1 MTSQFLRIKSKSLPN
16 NILTHRLHM
25 QIRKLNSQIEQD
37 FIIQE
42 QFEAFTQIDD
52 SEEYLINDFDEL
64 EMLQKELKDE
74 KILTEKFTNKN
85 MNLENEL
92 SEVVEEYN
100 KVSTN
105 LLVLKDKLYTSPKT
119 SDKIRKMSRK
129 SSRKLEKQYKE
140 KLDYIYKRCLN
151 SSRMRFYKEEV

>member
-1 MTSQFLRIKSKSLPN
+1 
-16 NILTHRLHM
+16 M
-25 QIRKLNSQIEQD
+25 QIRKLNSQVKQH
-37 FIIQE
+37 FIIEE

-74 KILTEKFTNKN
+74 KILAEKFTNKN

-100 KVSTN
+100 QVFTN
-105 LLVLKDKLYTSPKT
+105 FLVLKDKMYTSSKT
-119 SDKIRKMSRK
+119 NDKIRKMSKK
-129 SSRKLEKQYKE
+129 SSRVLEKQYKE

>member
-100 KVSTN
+100 QVFTN
-105 LLVLKDKLYTSPKT
+105 FLVLKDKMYTSSKT
-119 SDKIRKMSRK
+119 NDKIRKMSKK
-129 SSRKLEKQYKE
+129 SSRVLEKQYKE

>member
-92 SEVVEEYN
+92 SEVVEGKHLSFAIIDFIN
-100 KVSTN
+100 P
-105 LLVLKDKLYTSPKT
+105 L
-119 SDKIRKMSRK
+119 
-129 SSRKLEKQYKE
+129 
-140 KLDYIYKRCLN
+140 
-151 SSRMRFYKEEV
+151 

>member
-1 MTSQFLRIKSKSLPN
+1 
-16 NILTHRLHM
+16 M
-25 QIRKLNSQIEQD
+25 QIRKLNSQVKQH
-37 FIIQE
+37 FIIEE

-74 KILTEKFTNKN
+74 KILAEKFTNKN

-100 KVSTN
+100 QVFTN
-105 LLVLKDKLYTSPKT
+105 FLVLKDKMYTSSKT
-119 SDKIRKMSRK
+119 NDKIRKMSKK
-129 SSRKLEKQYKE
+129 SSRVLEKQYKE
-140 KLDYIYKRCLN
+140 KLDDIYRRC
-151 SSRMRFYKEEV
+151 